1 MKNKKIL
8 LITIFSLL
16 FISIGLQLKSEVKV
30 SQLAHIYRKW
40 LQEEVAY
47 IITPNERKVFL
58 QLDTDRERDMFIE
71 TFWKQRDP
79 NPNTPENEFKI
90 EHMRRLLYANEKIGR
105 GSPSPGWR
113 TEMGRIYIILGE
125 PKTIERYENMT
136 EVYPTI
142 VWFYQGF
149 GKYGLPDA
157 FSVVFFKQEGAG
169 DYVLYS
175 PLLHG
180 PQKLLVNYMGDVND
194 YVQAYN
200 EMARVSPNLANVSI
214 SLVEGDEGMSA
225 RPSIASDLLVQKQ
238 IPEVPAKAVNDEYAA
253 KLLKYKAYID
263 VEYSVNY
270 IPNSSLVRVIRGN
283 SDFFFVH
290 YLIEPQKLSLEQY
303 DNDFYANL
311 EINGS
316 ALDANDRI
324 VYEFTKSAPIK
335 LQKDQVEKVKDK
347 LFSFQDM
354 FPLIEGKYK
363 IFILVRNSVSKEFTS
378 IEKEIT
384 IPSVS
389 KTIERPWISELTLAH
404 TAKKDPRYNNT
415 EKSFLFNGVQ
425 LLPSPRND
433 FVAGDT
439 LYVYFQLYGLTAEQ
453 LEKGHIVY
461 TFYKND
467 QPVKT
472 TTKSLKDYPDKTG
485 ILEEFSL
492 GGYTAAYYNI
502 RASVYGGDGGD
513 GGETQSL
520 VMGEASFYITPVG
533 YLPRP
538 WVVSLS
544 TPADNPDNLNKLGI
558 QYANC
563 NEDQKSLEYL
573 QRAYNLNPIS
583 PTLAADY
590 CRILNKLK
598 MYQKVLDVGAPFMQ
612 SDQKQQFYALMGL
625 SSQSLGQYEQA
636 VNYFKDYLAY
646 HGTNL
651 RILNAIGVCYQQ
663 LGNIDEALVAWEKSL
678 ELFPDQP
685 ELKTYVESL
694 KKSKTKSK

>member
-1 MKNKKIL
+1 MKNNRVLLKSIL
-8 LITIFSLL
+8 GLL
-16 FISIGLQLKSEVKV
+16 FICIGLQMESEVKI
-30 SQLAHIYRKW
+30 SQLALIYRKW

-47 IITPNERKVFL
+47 IITPSERKVFL
-58 QLDTDRERDMFIE
+58 QLDSDRERDMFIE

-90 EHMRRLLYANEKIGR
+90 EHAKRFKYANETLGR
-105 GSPSPGWR
+105 GTPSPGWR
-113 TEMGRIYIILGE
+113 TDMGRIYIILGE
-125 PKTIERYENMT
+125 PKTIERYESMT

-157 FSVVFFKQEGAG
+157 FSVVFFKQDGAG
-169 DYVLYS
+169 DYILYS

-180 PQKLLVNYMGDVND
+180 PQKLLVNYTGDIND
-194 YVQAYN
+194 YVLAYN
-200 EMARVSPNLANVSI
+200 EVARVNPNLARVSI
-214 SLVEGDEGMSA
+214 SLLEGDDSISV
-225 RPSIASDLLVQKQ
+225 RPSIASDILVQKQ

-270 IPNSSLVRVIRGN
+270 IPNSSLVRVMRGN

-290 YLIEPQKLSLEQY
+290 YLIEPKKLSLEQY
-303 DNDFYANL
+303 ENDFYANL

-335 LQKDQVEKVKDK
+335 LQKEQLEKIKDK

-363 IFILVRNSVSKEFTS
+363 IYILIRNLVSKEFTS
-378 IEKEIT
+378 IEKEVT
-384 IPSVS
+384 IPAIA
-389 KTIERPWISELTLAH
+389 KTTGQPWMSELILAH
-404 TAKKDPRYNNT
+404 TAKKDPRYSHT
-415 EKSFLFNGVQ
+415 EKAFLVNGIQ

-433 FVAGDT
+433 FIAGDP
-439 LYVYFQLYGLTAEQ
+439 LYIYFQLNGLTADQ
-453 LEKGHIVY
+453 LEKGHITY
-461 TFYKND
+461 TLYKDD

-472 TTKSLKDYPDKTG
+472 TTKSLKDYPDKTD

-492 GGYTAAYYNI
+492 EGFKAAYYNV
-502 RASVYGGDGGD
+502 RAALYGN
-513 GGETQSL
+513 ETQFL

-533 YLPRP
+533 SLPRP

-544 TPADNPDNLNKLGI
+544 APEDSPYNLNKLGV
-558 QYANC
+558 QYANL
-563 NEDQKSLEYL
+563 NEDQKSLDYL
-573 QRAYNLNPIS
+573 KRAYNLNPTS

-598 MYQKVLDVGAPFMQ
+598 MYEKVLEVGAPFMQ
-612 SDQKQQFYALMGL
+612 SEQKQDFYALMGL
-625 SSQSLGQYEQA
+625 ASQSLGKYEQA

-651 RILNAIGVCYQQ
+651 RILNAIGVCYQE

-678 ELFPDQP
+678 EIFPNQP
-685 ELKTYVESL
+685 ELKSHVESL
-694 KKSKTKSK
+694 KKSKPKSK